1 MFLVIILF
9 VGVSSIQK
17 AACYAACAAMWWA
30 SGDTKNRCHNDC
42 YGRYGP
48 GNANGCFSIDN
59 TFEVLEEG
67 KLVVRNVSE
76 IRSGD
81 LLVSSRFGN
90 KSRSSVLFN
99 EKSIGDFEFFRVE
112 ILVEKG
118 KQKSFEITGNHGLI
132 VKRNSDDEIIIL
144 PRSLKKGDR
153 VFTDEGEG
161 LVISISISRKSEKFT
176 LVTKKGIA
184 FACGVLVS
192 TICDD
197 SFEDGMKLSLVLAKW
212 KSEINIKM
220 NKIK

>member
-1 MFLVIILF
+1 MFLAIIFF

-17 AACYAACAAMWWA
+17 ATCYAACAAMWWA
-30 SGDTKNRCHNDC
+30 SGDTKSRCHNDC
-42 YGRYGP
+42 YHRYGP
-48 GNANGCFSIDN
+48 GNTNGCFSVDN
-59 TFEVLEEG
+59 TFEVLERG

-76 IRSGD
+76 IRSDD
-81 LLVSSRFGN
+81 LLVSSKFGN
-90 KSRSSVLFN
+90 KSISAVLFN
-99 EKSIGDFEFFRVE
+99 EKSIGDFEFFRVG

-118 KQKSFEITGNHGLI
+118 KQKSFEVTGNHGLI
-132 VKRNSDDEIIIL
+132 VKRNDDEIILL
-144 PRSLKKGDR
+144 PKSLKKGDR
-153 VFTDEGEG
+153 VLTDEGEG

-184 FACGVLVS
+184 FASGVLIS

-212 KSEINIKM
+212 KSETNIKM